1 MTYENLTLMLIL
13 SCLIVWALPKV
24 VTQIGNIIDNR
35 RFTNHARGRR
45 EGKEIGYSKAA
56 GEVRTE
62 LDKLRITLNSKMSHH
77 KDSIDDLR
85 SALEEYQ
92 TTNNK
97 LLDAIVKG

>member
-1 MTYENLTLMLIL
+1 MNYENLTLMLIL

-56 GEVRTE
+56 GEVRAE
-62 LDKLRITLNSKMSHH
+62 LDKLRNSVKEH
-77 KDSIDDLR
+77 KDSID
-85 SALEEYQ
+85 ALLE
-92 TTNNK
+92 
-97 LLDAIVKG
+97 AMAKG